1 MARVFGTQSR
11 PPPIQRRVYSVPGPN
26 ALWHLDGNHKLIR
39 WGLVIHGGIDGFSR
53 LITFLCCSSNN
64 WAETVL
70 DCFVHATREYGV
82 PSRVRTDHGGENV
95 LVWEF
100 MEENRGTG
108 RGSYIAGKS
117 VHNSRI
123 ERLWRDVYQSVS
135 SSYVSVFH
143 ELESDGALNVDNEA
157 DLFSLHYI
165 FVPRINESLHA
176 FRVAWNNHSIST
188 ENNLSPLQLYT
199 AYSQGSQLFDEIINP
214 GYPINN
220 DTDADDD
227 NDDGDDDDDDNTSI
241 VVPQV
246 RIPLSTASLQQL
258 ATSINP
264 LQSCEDFGKQLYL
277 DTVHKLFTLMTNDG
291 LIED

>member
-1 MARVFGTQSR
+1 M
-11 PPPIQRRVYSVPGPN
+11 
-26 ALWHLDGNHKLIR
+26 
-39 WGLVIHGGIDGFSR
+39 HGGIDGYSR
-53 LITFLCCSSNN
+53 LITFLRCSSNN

-70 DCFVHATREYGV
+70 DCFIHATGEYGV
-82 PSRVRTDHGGENV
+82 PSRVRTDYGGENI
-95 LVWEF
+95 LVWQF

-135 SSYVSVFH
+135 SSYASVFY
-143 ELESDGALNVDNEA
+143 ELESDGALNADNDA

-165 FVPRINESLHA
+165 FVPRINESLRTFQA
-176 FRVAWNNHSIST
+176 AWNNHSVST
-188 ENNLSPLQLYT
+188 ENNMSPLQLYT
-199 AYSQGSQLFDEIINP
+199 AYSQGSQLFDETINP
-214 GYPINN
+214 EHECYSMDN
-220 DTDADDD
+220 DVDSNDNHDGDD
-227 NDDGDDDDDDNTSI
+227 NDGDDDEFDGGDADNDRVDCNNDVTI

-246 RIPLSTASLQQL
+246 RIPLSTASLEQL

-264 LQSCEDFGKQLYL
+264 LHNCEDFGKQLYL
-277 DTVHKLFTLMTNDG
+277 DTVHKLFTLMSNDG